1 MSEIKRDLTTL
12 FRPRSLALIG
22 ASDDPTKIRGRILAQ
37 IVKGAYPGRI
47 FPIHPTQKTI
57 QGLPAFA
64 AIGAAPEPVDLAL
77 IAIPAESVPAT
88 LAQCAAAG
96 VRSALVFSS
105 GFAEED
111 GGEHRALQDQVR
123 AIARDGAMAVA
134 GPNSVGFLDL
144 AAPLA
149 ATFSPAI
156 DFAALPGLQADSSRR
171 RIGVI
176 SQSGG
181 LGFAL
186 FNRGL
191 KRHLAFGTVINT
203 GNEADLDACDFLEF
217 MLDDERTAAVLM
229 FVEAIRRGRRFV
241 ELAQR
246 ALELDKPIIVAKIG
260 RSAAGRRAA
269 ASHTASLTGS
279 DEVHDAI
286 FRRHGVIRAD
296 DQDDMLDVA
305 AAATLCP
312 RPAGR
317 RVGVVTISGGVGGWL
332 ADTLEAHGLEVP
344 AFSPELQRRIREYLP
359 SYGAAFNPIDITAQA
374 IGNDHRL
381 RSIAALEA
389 ADEVDA
395 ITVVSSLTTDS
406 RMAKEKAA
414 IAAIVARRRKP
425 ILFYS
430 YPLPS
435 EQARSDLAEIGVPC
449 YTSLRGPALA
459 LAALADRAAAAAT
472 LARPIAW
479 RADPA
484 SRAAA
489 SRLLD
494 AAGET
499 LCEYEA
505 AAILDVYGIAS
516 LPARLVQDPVAAAD
530 AAATIGYPVA
540 LKIQS
545 PDIPHKSD
553 AGGVVLGLADPEAV
567 HDACAA
573 LLARIARS
581 LPAVR
586 LRGVLVQKMAPQGLE
601 MIAGTVDD
609 DDFGPLLTVGFGGI
623 HVEVLGDVATVPLPI
638 DALAAEQLLDRLRGA
653 RLLASLRG
661 APPRDRSAFAALLVR
676 LARLQAEFAGRI
688 VAIDLNP
695 VLLHDEGQGVSVA
708 DALIVQ
714 RRPDERRPP

>member
-1 MSEIKRDLTTL
+1 
-12 FRPRSLALIG
+12 
-22 ASDDPTKIRGRILAQ
+22 
-37 IVKGAYPGRI
+37 
-47 FPIHPTQKTI
+47 
-57 QGLPAFA
+57 
-64 AIGAAPEPVDLAL
+64 
-77 IAIPAESVPAT
+77 
-88 LAQCAAAG
+88 
-96 VRSALVFSS
+96 
-105 GFAEED
+105 
-111 GGEHRALQDQVR
+111 
-123 AIARDGAMAVA
+123 
-134 GPNSVGFLDL
+134 
-144 AAPLA
+144 
-149 ATFSPAI
+149 
-156 DFAALPGLQADSSRR
+156 
-171 RIGVI
+171 
-176 SQSGG
+176 
-181 LGFAL
+181 
-186 FNRGL
+186 
-191 KRHLAFGTVINT
+191 
-203 GNEADLDACDFLEF
+203 
-217 MLDDERTAAVLM
+217 
-229 FVEAIRRGRRFV
+229 
-241 ELAQR
+241 
-246 ALELDKPIIVAKIG
+246 
-260 RSAAGRRAA
+260 
-269 ASHTASLTGS
+269 
-279 DEVHDAI
+279 
-286 FRRHGVIRAD
+286 
-296 DQDDMLDVA
+296 
-305 AAATLCP
+305 
-312 RPAGR
+312 
-317 RVGVVTISGGVGGWL
+317 VVTISGGVGGWL

-344 AFSPELQRRIREYLP
+344 AFSAELQRRIREYLP

-395 ITVVSSLTTDS
+395 IAVVSSLTTDS
-406 RMAKEKAA
+406 RMAEEKAA

-430 YPLPS
+430 YSLPS

-459 LAALADRAAAAAT
+459 LAALAERAAAAAT

-505 AAILDVYGIAS
+505 AAILDVYGIAT
-516 LPARLVQDPVAAAD
+516 LPARLVQDAAAAAD
-530 AAATIGYPVA
+530 AATTIGYPVA

-553 AGGVVLGLADPEAV
+553 AGGVVLGLADAEAV
-567 HDACAA
+567 RDACAA

>member
-1 MSEIKRDLTTL
+1 MKRDLTPL

-22 ASDDPTKIRGRILAQ
+22 ASDDPTKIRGKILAQ

-47 FPIHPTQKTI
+47 FPIHPTAKTI

-64 AIGAAPEPVDLAL
+64 AIGDAPGPIDLAL

-105 GFAEED
+105 GFAEEE
-111 GGEHRALQDQVR
+111 GGANRALQDRVR
-123 AIARDGAMAVA
+123 AIARDSGMAVA
-134 GPNSVGFLDL
+134 GPNSVGMLDL

-156 DFAALPGLQADSSRR
+156 DFAALPGLRADPARR
-171 RIGVI
+171 RIGII

-191 KRHLAFGTVINT
+191 KRNLAFGTVINT
-203 GNEADLDACDFLEF
+203 GNEADLDACDILDF
-217 MLDDERTAAVLM
+217 MLEDEGTGAVLM
-229 FVEAIRRGRRFV
+229 FVEAIRRGRRFA
-241 ELAQR
+241 ELAAR
-246 ALELDKPIIVAKIG
+246 ALALDKPIIVAKIG
-260 RSAAGRRAA
+260 RSPAGSRAA

-279 DEVHDAI
+279 DAVHDAI
-286 FRRHGVIRAD
+286 FRRYGVIRAD
-296 DQDDMLDVA
+296 DQDDMLDIA
-305 AAATLCP
+305 AACTLCP
-312 RPAGR
+312 RPRGR
-317 RVGVVTISGGVGGWL
+317 RVGIVTISGGVGGWL
-332 ADTLEAHGLEVP
+332 ADTLETHGLEVP
-344 AFSPELQRRIREYLP
+344 EFSAALQREIREFLP

-381 RSIAALEA
+381 RSIAVLEA

-395 ITVVSSLTTDS
+395 VAVVASLAADS
-406 RMAKEKAA
+406 RMVHEKAA
-414 IAAIVARRRKP
+414 LAEIVARRRKP

-459 LAALADRAAAAAT
+459 LAALADRDAASRD
-472 LARPIAW
+472 LARPKASPN
-479 RADPA
+479 DPA
-484 SRAAA
+484 ARDAAL
-489 SRLLD
+489 RCLD
-494 AAGET
+494 AADDT

-505 AAILDVYGIAS
+505 AAILAAYGIAT
-516 LPARLVQDPVAAAD
+516 LPSRLATD
-530 AAATIGYPVA
+530 AAAAVDAAASLGYPVA

-553 AGGVVLGLADPEAV
+553 AGGVALGLADAEAV
-567 HDACAA
+567 RDACVA
-573 LLARIARS
+573 LLGRIAAQ
-581 LPAVR
+581 LPAAR
-586 LRGVLVQKMAPQGLE
+586 LHGVLVQTMAPRGLE

-609 DDFGPLLTVGFGGI
+609 ADFGPLLTVGLGGI

-638 DALAAEQLLDRLRGA
+638 DGSDADALLDRLRGA
-653 RLLASLRG
+653 RLLGPLRG
-661 APPRDRSAFAALLVR
+661 ALSRDRVAFAALLVR
-676 LARLQAEFAGRI
+676 LARLQDDLAGRI
-688 VAIDLNP
+688 ATIDLNP
-695 VLLHDEGQGVSVA
+695 VLLHDAGDGISVV

-714 RRPDERRPP
+714 RRPDQRGAA